1 MTQYA
6 SVHVIGLDAAL
17 RGLSPERLAAGLPA
31 GLHAVG
37 LDLAAEVHGYIKPHH
52 YTGRAEQQVHAEPP
66 EGQGFGVHVFV
77 GTSASAV
84 PELRPLMYGWKSSG
98 KRPPT
103 DAIAKWLSGKPE
115 LAGSGSVTRSSG
127 GFVRRSGTKSQ
138 ISAEASVRSRA
149 FLIARA
155 IGRRGY
161 SFGTGAGGQHISN
174 FHDAWE
180 AIRGGA
186 ARTILAHLRVGRP

>member
-6 SVHVIGLDAAL
+6 SVQVIGLDAAL
-17 RGLSPERLAAGLPA
+17 RSLSPERLAAGLPA

-37 LDLAAEVHGYIKPHH
+37 QDLAREVHGYIKPHH

-77 GTSASAV
+77 GTSASLV
-84 PELRPLMYGWKSSG
+84 PELRPLMFGWRSSG

-103 DAIAKWLSGKPE
+103 DAIAQWLTAKPE
-115 LAGSGSVTRSSG
+115 LAGSASVARSPA
-127 GFVRRSGTKSQ
+127 GFVRRSGTRAQ

-161 SFGTGAGGQHISN
+161 TFGSGAGGQHIAN
-174 FHDAWE
+174 FQDAWA

-186 ARTILAHLRVGRP
+186 AHTILEHLHFGKP